1 MKFEDL
7 NKEDLDFIESRIKL
21 KGLKSN
27 LHIPIKHTNIALSY
41 KLYKLSKI
49 ILAELTP
56 EQKKLV
62 KKYERSRDKK
72 LEFGKFN
79 YNSNGRAYFKLN
91 YTEKELEID
100 PEIKEVLDNA
110 GFFCPDYKEGY
121 VYKTNDTELKR
132 KYSLVPILEKNVK
145 DKDRFKQLK
154 KLFDERLGTG
164 RKEIHKKLLLVI
176 SHNSEDIGAMSTGR
190 DWTSCMN
197 LVDGIYKDT
206 PLKQVKYG
214 GMVAYLIFDDDKNI
228 EHPIARIAIKRLVN
242 ELDKNAY
249 IFVSEN
255 RVYGEIDTAKNAN
268 MSEKLNQ
275 LLEKSN
281 KITGKSSGIYNRKDE
296 DSYSDSKI
304 NNIVKLTPK
313 NVNEIL
319 TKYFDRNEYI
329 DKISELI
336 YKGKIKTKYLKRD
349 VFEKFFN
356 NMNGY
361 AQYIVIFKN
370 DIKNKKYIIQTV
382 NKLLD
387 SRSGTF
393 NDNASMALNLLI
405 KGKIKDKNLYLKVFK
420 NANNNVINNI
430 IKLKDTNQE
439 LYNLFLNYAL
449 RKKDVY
455 LLQPLIEQGL
465 INLNNDMLKLYL
477 DKSTRSLMEILIK
490 RKDIIENNKQYIDI
504 LINHFKDDDSDN
516 SLYELLHTFNQ
527 YMSDEQID
535 KIFKIISNGYYQE
548 TMERC
553 YDDYP
558 KFRDNIIKY
567 LFESK
572 KIGTLFMLIVKHD
585 AKFTDEQL
593 KEMVY
598 NGIDSKEESV
608 LVRMIKDGIIKDN
621 SLKNNIIDFLIERKD
636 DYWLREL
643 LKKGTNKDM
652 KEKIRNYLRT
662 RR

>member
-7 NKEDLDFIESRIKL
+7 NKDDLDFIESRIKL

-27 LHIPIKHTNIALSY
+27 LHIPIKHANIALSY

-49 ILAELTP
+49 IFAELTP

-79 YNSNGRAYFKLN
+79 YNSDGRAYFKLN
-91 YTEKELEID
+91 YIEKELEID

-164 RKEIHKKLLLVI
+164 RKEINKKLLLVI

-197 LVDGIYKDT
+197 LVDGMYKET

-242 ELDKNAY
+242 ELDENAY

-281 KITGKSSGIYNRKDE
+281 KITGKSSGIYIRKDE

-304 NNIVKLTPK
+304 NEVVKLTPK

-319 TKYFDRNEYI
+319 MKYFDRNEYI
-329 DKISELI
+329 DKISTLI
-336 YKGKIKTKYLKRD
+336 VTGKIKAKYLRKD
-349 VFEKFFN
+349 VFDKFFN
-356 NMNGY
+356 NMNAY
-361 AQYIVIFKN
+361 AQYIVIHKN
-370 DIKNKKYIIQTV
+370 NIKNKKIIITAV
-382 NKLLD
+382 NNLLNT
-387 SRSGTF
+387 SIFS
-393 NDNASMALNLLI
+393 NDYASMALNLLI
-405 KGKIKDKNLYLKVFK
+405 YGKIKDKKLYIKVFD
-420 NANNNVINNI
+420 NAYANTVDNI
-430 IKLKDTNQE
+430 LKMRDTHTE
-439 LYNLFLNYAL
+439 LYNLFLNYVL

-455 LLQPLIEQGL
+455 LLKPLIIKGL
-465 INLNNDMLKLYL
+465 IDFDDDMLKLYL
-477 DKSTRSLMEILIK
+477 NENDILLMEILMK

-504 LINHFKDDDSDN
+504 LINHFKDDDPDN
-516 SLYELLHTFNQ
+516 YLYKLLHTFNQ

-572 KIGTLFMLIVKHD
+572 KIGTLFMLMIKHD
-585 AKFTDEQL
+585 VKLTDEQL
-593 KEMVY
+593 KEMIY
-598 NGIDSKEESV
+598 NGINNNEEYA
-608 LVRMIKDGIIKDN
+608 LVRMIKEGIIKDD
-621 SLKNNIIDFLIERKD
+621 SMKNDVIDALIKD
-636 DYWLREL
+636 KDNYWLREL
-643 LKKGTNKDM
+643 LRKGTNKDM
-652 KEKIRNYLRT
+652 KEKIKNYLKT

>member
-7 NKEDLDFIESRIKL
+7 NKDDLDFIESRIKL

-27 LHIPIKHTNIALSY
+27 LHIPIKHANIALSY

-49 ILAELTP
+49 IFAELTP

-79 YNSNGRAYFKLN
+79 YNSDGRAYFKLN
-91 YTEKELEID
+91 YIEKELEID

-164 RKEIHKKLLLVI
+164 RKEINKKLLLVI

-197 LVDGIYKDT
+197 LVDGMYKET

-242 ELDKNAY
+242 ELDENAY

-281 KITGKSSGIYNRKDE
+281 KITGKSSGIYIRKDE

-304 NNIVKLTPK
+304 NEVVKLTPK

-319 TKYFDRNEYI
+319 MKYFDRNEYI
-329 DKISELI
+329 DKISTLI
-336 YKGKIKTKYLKRD
+336 VTGKIKAKYLRQD
-349 VFEKFFN
+349 VFDKFFN
-356 NMNGY
+356 NMNAY
-361 AQYIVIFKN
+361 AQYIVIHKN
-370 DIKNKKYIIQTV
+370 NIKNKKIIITAV
-382 NKLLD
+382 NNLLNT
-387 SRSGTF
+387 SIFS
-393 NDNASMALNLLI
+393 NDYASMALNLLI
-405 KGKIKDKNLYLKVFK
+405 YGKIKDKKLYIKVFD
-420 NANNNVINNI
+420 NAYANTVDNI
-430 IKLKDTNQE
+430 LKMRDTHTE
-439 LYNLFLNYAL
+439 LYNLFLNYVL

-455 LLQPLIEQGL
+455 LLKPLIIKGL
-465 INLNNDMLKLYL
+465 IDFDDDMLKLYL
-477 DKSTRSLMEILIK
+477 NENARLLMEILMK
-490 RKDIIENNKQYIDI
+490 RRDIIENNKQYIDI

-516 SLYELLHTFNQ
+516 SLYKLLCEFDK
-527 YMSDEQID
+527 YMSDEQIN

-553 YDDYP
+553 YEDYP

-572 KIGTLFMLIVKHD
+572 KIGTLFMLMIKHD
-585 AKFTDEQL
+585 VKLTDEQL
-593 KEMVY
+593 KEMIY
-598 NGIDSKEESV
+598 NGINNNEEYA
-608 LVRMIKDGIIKDN
+608 LVRMIKEGIIKDD
-621 SLKNNIIDFLIERKD
+621 SMKNDVIDALIKDKD

-643 LKKGTNKDM
+643 LRKGTNKDM
-652 KEKIRNYLRT
+652 KEKIKNYLKT

>member
-7 NKEDLDFIESRIKL
+7 NKEDLDFIESCIKL

-49 ILAELTP
+49 IFAELTP

-79 YNSNGRAYFKLN
+79 YNSDGRAYFKLN

-164 RKEIHKKLLLVI
+164 RKEINKKLLLVI

-197 LVDGIYKDT
+197 LVDGMYKET

-242 ELDKNAY
+242 ELDENAY

-268 MSEKLNQ
+268 MLEKLNQ

-281 KITGKSSGIYNRKDE
+281 KITGKSPGIYNRKDE

-304 NNIVKLTPK
+304 NEVVKLTPK

-319 TKYFDRNEYI
+319 MKYFDRNEYI
-329 DKISELI
+329 DKISTLI
-336 YKGKIKTKYLKRD
+336 VTGKIKAKYLRKD
-349 VFEKFFN
+349 VFDKFFN
-356 NMNGY
+356 NMNAY
-361 AQYIVIFKN
+361 AQYIVIHEN
-370 DIKNKKYIIQTV
+370 NIKNKKIIITAV
-382 NKLLD
+382 NNLLNT
-387 SRSGTF
+387 SIF
-393 NDNASMALNLLI
+393 ANDYASMALNLLI
-405 KGKIKDKNLYLKVFK
+405 YGKIKDKKLYIKVFD
-420 NANNNVINNI
+420 NAYANTVDNI
-430 IKLKDTNQE
+430 LKMRDTHTE
-439 LYNLFLNYAL
+439 LYNLFLNYVL

-455 LLQPLIEQGL
+455 LLKPLIIKGL
-465 INLNNDMLKLYL
+465 IDFDDDMLKLYL
-477 DKSTRSLMEILIK
+477 NENARLLMEILMK
-490 RKDIIENNKQYIDI
+490 RREIIENNKQYIDI

-516 SLYELLHTFNQ
+516 SLYKLLCEFDK
-527 YMSDEQID
+527 YMSDEQIN

-553 YDDYP
+553 YEDYP

-598 NGIDSKEESV
+598 NGIASKEESV

-621 SLKNNIIDFLIERKD
+621 SLKNDIIDFLIERKD

-652 KEKIRNYLRT
+652 KEKIKNYLKT

>member
-7 NKEDLDFIESRIKL
+7 NKDDLDFIESRIKL

-27 LHIPIKHTNIALSY
+27 LHIPIKHKNIALSY

-49 ILAELTP
+49 IFAELTP

-62 KKYERSRDKK
+62 KKYERLRDKK

-79 YNSNGRAYFKLN
+79 YNSDGRAYFKLN

-164 RKEIHKKLLLVI
+164 RKEINKKLLLVI

-197 LVDGIYKDT
+197 LVDGMYKET

-242 ELDKNAY
+242 ELDENAY

-304 NNIVKLTPK
+304 NEVVKLTPK

-319 TKYFDRNEYI
+319 MKYFDRNEYI

-336 YKGKIKTKYLKRD
+336 YKGKIKTKYLKKD

-356 NMNGY
+356 NMNAY
-361 AQYIVIFKN
+361 AQYIVIHKN
-370 DIKNKKYIIQTV
+370 NIKNKKIIITAV
-382 NKLLD
+382 NNLLNT
-387 SRSGTF
+387 SIF
-393 NDNASMALNLLI
+393 ANDYASMALNLLI
-405 KGKIKDKNLYLKVFK
+405 YGKIKDKKLYIKVFD
-420 NANNNVINNI
+420 NAYANTVDNI
-430 IKLKDTNQE
+430 LKMRDTHTE
-439 LYNLFLNYAL
+439 LYNLFLNYVL

-455 LLQPLIEQGL
+455 LLKPLIIKGL
-465 INLNNDMLKLYL
+465 IDFDDDMLKLYL
-477 DKSTRSLMEILIK
+477 NENDILLMEILMK

-504 LINHFKDDDSDN
+504 LINHFKDDDPDN
-516 SLYELLHTFNQ
+516 YLYKLLHTFNQ

-598 NGIDSKEESV
+598 NGIASKEENI

-621 SLKNNIIDFLIERKD
+621 SLKNDIIDFLIERKD

-652 KEKIRNYLRT
+652 KEKIKNYLKT

>member
-7 NKEDLDFIESRIKL
+7 NKDDLDFIESRIKL

-27 LHIPIKHTNIALSY
+27 LHIPIKHKNIALSY

-49 ILAELTP
+49 IFAELTP

-62 KKYERSRDKK
+62 KKYERLRDKK

-79 YNSNGRAYFKLN
+79 YNSDGRAYFKLN

-164 RKEIHKKLLLVI
+164 RKEINKKLLLVI

-197 LVDGIYKDT
+197 LVDGMYKET

-242 ELDKNAY
+242 ELDENAY

-304 NNIVKLTPK
+304 NEVVKLTPK

-319 TKYFDRNEYI
+319 MKYFDRNEYI
-329 DKISELI
+329 DKISTLI
-336 YKGKIKTKYLKRD
+336 VTGKIKAKYLRKD
-349 VFEKFFN
+349 VFDKFFN
-356 NMNGY
+356 NMNAY
-361 AQYIVIFKN
+361 AQYIVIHEN
-370 DIKNKKYIIQTV
+370 NIKNKKIIITAV
-382 NKLLD
+382 NNLLNT
-387 SRSGTF
+387 SIF
-393 NDNASMALNLLI
+393 ANDYASMALNLLI
-405 KGKIKDKNLYLKVFK
+405 YGKIKDKKLYIKVFD
-420 NANNNVINNI
+420 NAYANTVDNI
-430 IKLKDTNQE
+430 LKMRDTHTE
-439 LYNLFLNYAL
+439 LYNLFLNYVL

-455 LLQPLIEQGL
+455 LLKPLIIKGL
-465 INLNNDMLKLYL
+465 IDFDDDMLKLYL
-477 DKSTRSLMEILIK
+477 NENARLLMEILMK
-490 RKDIIENNKQYIDI
+490 RREIIENNKQYIDI

-516 SLYELLHTFNQ
+516 SLYKLLCEFDK
-527 YMSDEQID
+527 YMSDEQIN

-553 YDDYP
+553 YEDYP

-598 NGIDSKEESV
+598 NGIASKEESV

-621 SLKNNIIDFLIERKD
+621 SLKNDIIDFLIERKD

-652 KEKIRNYLRT
+652 KEKIKNYLKT

>member
-1 MKFEDL
+1 MEIEKLNNSDLKFL
-7 NKEDLDFIESRIKL
+7 ESRIKL
-21 KGLKSN
+21 KGMKLKRSN
-27 LHIPIKHTNIALSY
+27 KILLSY
-41 KLYKLSKI
+41 KLYKLSRLI
-49 ILAELTP
+49 YAELTP
-56 EQKKLV
+56 SQKSLV
-62 KKYERSRDKK
+62 KKYERQRNKSLKFG
-72 LEFGKFN
+72 EFNFN
-79 YNSNGRAYFKLN
+79 GLGRAYFKVN

-100 PEIKEVLDNA
+100 PEIKEVLDKA

-121 VYKTNDTELKR
+121 VYKNSDTELKR

-164 RKEIHKKLLLVI
+164 RKEINKKLLLVI

-197 LVDGIYKDT
+197 LVDGMYKET

-242 ELDKNAY
+242 ELDENAY

-304 NNIVKLTPK
+304 NEVVKLTPK

-319 TKYFDRNEYI
+319 MKYFDRNEYI

-336 YKGKIKTKYLKRD
+336 YKGKIKTKYLKKD

-361 AQYIVIFKN
+361 AQYMVIYNN

-387 SRSGTF
+387 NRGYNDGT
-393 NDNASMALNLLI
+393 SMALNLLI
-405 KGKIKDKNLYLKVFK
+405 KG
-420 NANNNVINNI
+420 
-430 IKLKDTNQE
+430 
-439 LYNLFLNYAL
+439 
-449 RKKDVY
+449 
-455 LLQPLIEQGL
+455 
-465 INLNNDMLKLYL
+465 
-477 DKSTRSLMEILIK
+477 
-490 RKDIIENNKQYIDI
+490 
-504 LINHFKDDDSDN
+504 
-516 SLYELLHTFNQ
+516 
-527 YMSDEQID
+527 
-535 KIFKIISNGYYQE
+535 
-548 TMERC
+548 
-553 YDDYP
+553 
-558 KFRDNIIKY
+558 
-567 LFESK
+567 SK
-572 KIGTLFMLIVKHD
+572 KND
-585 AKFTDEQL
+585 
-593 KEMVY
+593 
-598 NGIDSKEESV
+598 
-608 LVRMIKDGIIKDN
+608 
-621 SLKNNIIDFLIERKD
+621 
-636 DYWLREL
+636 
-643 LKKGTNKDM
+643 
-652 KEKIRNYLRT
+652 
-662 RR
+662 

>member
-7 NKEDLDFIESRIKL
+7 NKDDLDFIESRIKL

-49 ILAELTP
+49 IFAELTP

-79 YNSNGRAYFKLN
+79 YNSDGRAYFKLN

-164 RKEIHKKLLLVI
+164 RKEINKKLLLVI

-197 LVDGIYKDT
+197 LVDGMYKDT

-228 EHPIARIAIKRLVN
+228 EHPIARVAIKRLVN
-242 ELDKNAY
+242 ELDENAY

-268 MSEKLNQ
+268 MLEKLNQ

-281 KITGKSSGIYNRKDE
+281 KITGKSPGIYNRKDE

-304 NNIVKLTPK
+304 NEVVKLTPK

-319 TKYFDRNEYI
+319 MKYFDRNEYI
-329 DKISELI
+329 DKISTLI
-336 YKGKIKTKYLKRD
+336 VTGKIKAKYLRKD
-349 VFEKFFN
+349 VFDKFFN
-356 NMNGY
+356 NMNAY
-361 AQYIVIFKN
+361 AQYIVIHEN
-370 DIKNKKYIIQTV
+370 NIKNKKIIITAV
-382 NKLLD
+382 NNLLNT
-387 SRSGTF
+387 SIF
-393 NDNASMALNLLI
+393 ANDYASMALNLLI
-405 KGKIKDKNLYLKVFK
+405 YGKIKDKKLYIKVFD
-420 NANNNVINNI
+420 NAYANTVDNI
-430 IKLKDTNQE
+430 LKMRDTHTE
-439 LYNLFLNYAL
+439 LYNLFLNYVL

-455 LLQPLIEQGL
+455 LLKPLIIKGL
-465 INLNNDMLKLYL
+465 IDFDDDMLKLYL
-477 DKSTRSLMEILIK
+477 NENARLLMEILMK
-490 RKDIIENNKQYIDI
+490 RREIIENNKQYIDI

-516 SLYELLHTFNQ
+516 SLYKLLCEFDK
-527 YMSDEQID
+527 YMSDEQIN

-553 YDDYP
+553 YEDYP

-598 NGIDSKEESV
+598 NGIASKEESV

-621 SLKNNIIDFLIERKD
+621 SLKNDIIDFLIERKD

-652 KEKIRNYLRT
+652 KEKIKNYLKT

>member
-7 NKEDLDFIESRIKL
+7 NKDDLDFIESRIKL

-27 LHIPIKHTNIALSY
+27 LHIPIKHANIALSY

-49 ILAELTP
+49 IFAELTP

-79 YNSNGRAYFKLN
+79 YNSDGRAYFKLN
-91 YTEKELEID
+91 YIEKELEID

-164 RKEIHKKLLLVI
+164 RKEINKKLLLVI

-197 LVDGIYKDT
+197 LVDGMYKET

-242 ELDKNAY
+242 ELDENAY

-281 KITGKSSGIYNRKDE
+281 KITGKSSGIYIRKDE

-304 NNIVKLTPK
+304 NEVVKLTPK

-319 TKYFDRNEYI
+319 MKYFDRNEYI
-329 DKISELI
+329 DKISTLI
-336 YKGKIKTKYLKRD
+336 VTGKIKAKYLRKD
-349 VFEKFFN
+349 VFDKFFN
-356 NMNGY
+356 NMNAY
-361 AQYIVIFKN
+361 AQYIVIHKN
-370 DIKNKKYIIQTV
+370 NIKNKKIIITAV
-382 NKLLD
+382 NNLLNT
-387 SRSGTF
+387 SIFS
-393 NDNASMALNLLI
+393 NDYASMALNLLI
-405 KGKIKDKNLYLKVFK
+405 YGKIKDKKLYIKVFD
-420 NANNNVINNI
+420 NAYANTVDNI
-430 IKLKDTNQE
+430 LKMRDTHTE
-439 LYNLFLNYAL
+439 LYNLFLNYVL

-455 LLQPLIEQGL
+455 LLKPLIIKGL
-465 INLNNDMLKLYL
+465 IDFDDDMLKLYL
-477 DKSTRSLMEILIK
+477 NENDILLMEILMK

-504 LINHFKDDDSDN
+504 LINHFKDDDPDN
-516 SLYELLHTFNQ
+516 YLYKLLHTFNQ

-535 KIFKIISNGYYQE
+535 KIFKNISNGYYQE

-598 NGIDSKEESV
+598 NGIASKEENI

-621 SLKNNIIDFLIERKD
+621 SLKNDIIDFLIERKD

-652 KEKIRNYLRT
+652 KEKIKNYLKT

>member
-7 NKEDLDFIESRIKL
+7 NKDDLDFIESRIKL

-27 LHIPIKHTNIALSY
+27 LHIPIKHANIALSY

-49 ILAELTP
+49 IFAELTP
-56 EQKKLV
+56 GQKKLV

-79 YNSNGRAYFKLN
+79 YNSDGRAYFKLN
-91 YTEKELEID
+91 YIEKELEID

-164 RKEIHKKLLLVI
+164 RKEINKKLLLVI

-197 LVDGIYKDT
+197 LVDGMYKET

-242 ELDKNAY
+242 ELDENAY

-281 KITGKSSGIYNRKDE
+281 KITGKSSGIYIRKDE

-304 NNIVKLTPK
+304 NEVVKLTPK

-319 TKYFDRNEYI
+319 MKYFDRNEYI
-329 DKISELI
+329 DKISTLI
-336 YKGKIKTKYLKRD
+336 VTGKIKAKYLRKD
-349 VFEKFFN
+349 VFDKFFN
-356 NMNGY
+356 NMNAY
-361 AQYIVIFKN
+361 AQYIVIHKN
-370 DIKNKKYIIQTV
+370 NIKNKKIIITAV
-382 NKLLD
+382 NNLLNT
-387 SRSGTF
+387 SIFS
-393 NDNASMALNLLI
+393 NDYASMALNLLI
-405 KGKIKDKNLYLKVFK
+405 YGKIKDKKLYIKVFD
-420 NANNNVINNI
+420 NAYANTVDNI
-430 IKLKDTNQE
+430 LKMRDTHTE
-439 LYNLFLNYAL
+439 LYNLFLNYVL

-455 LLQPLIEQGL
+455 LLKPLIIKGL
-465 INLNNDMLKLYL
+465 IDFDDDMLKLYL
-477 DKSTRSLMEILIK
+477 NENDILLMEILMK

-504 LINHFKDDDSDN
+504 LINHFKDDNPDN
-516 SLYELLHTFNQ
+516 YLYKLLHTFNQ

-598 NGIDSKEESV
+598 NGIASKEESV

-621 SLKNNIIDFLIERKD
+621 SLKNDIIDFLIERKD

-652 KEKIRNYLRT
+652 KEKIKNYLKT